1 MDNFLKNVPLFANLP
16 ASDLERLCEYVEEV
30 HVPAGSL
37 LFEEGSPG
45 VQAYVIKEGQF
56 EILKNSGGREVLLAV
71 RQPGDV
77 IGEMALIDDVPRMA
91 SVRARTPGVLLTIS
105 SQQLDQLLASS
116 PSAARAM
123 LHTVTSRLRVT
134 EALLRQSEKMAQLG
148 TLTAGVAHELNNP
161 AAAAQRG
168 TAQLLAAIAGLQE
181 AYRALSAAG
190 FSEAQR
196 TALGALDRRAQEAAN
211 HPFNLDVLARS
222 DREYELETWLEAH
235 QVVRAWEL
243 APTLVNLGYD
253 VDALSTLAGGFQ
265 PEQLGA
271 VVTWLDAVHNV
282 YALVRSVGQG
292 VARISEIVNGLKQ
305 YAYLDQAPVQSV
317 DIHEGL
323 DNTLSILHSKLAP
336 GVVVRREY
344 GPALPQ
350 IVAYGRELNQ
360 VWTNI
365 IDNAI
370 DAVQGQGEIV
380 IRTRAE
386 GQWVMIEI
394 EDNGP
399 GIPEAIQP
407 KIFDPFFTTKPP
419 GHGTGLGLNIAY
431 NVVVQKHKG
440 DIRVHSRPGKTTF
453 QVHLPVNFEAA
464 AREASAVTVT
474 QEMNDEK
481 IHSILSS
488 IKTIAVVG
496 ISSHTDR
503 PAHTVPAYLQ
513 AHGYRIIPVNPTLD
527 EVLGAKSYPDLLAI
541 PDPVDAVL
549 IFRPSEAVPPMV
561 EQAIQIGAKV
571 VWMQEGI
578 VNEQAAQT
586 AQEAGLDVVMDRCM
600 RKEHE
605 RLLG

>member
-37 LFEEGSPG
+37 LLEEGG
-45 VQAYVIKEGQF
+45 AGDRAYVIKEGQF

-71 RQPGDV
+71 RQSGEV

-168 TAQLLAAIAGLQE
+168 TAQLQAAIAGLQE

-253 VDALSTLAGGFQ
+253 VDALSTLAGDFQ

-370 DAVQGQGEIV
+370 DAMSGKGDLGV
-380 IRTRAE
+380 RTFRDN
-386 GQWVMIEI
+386 GCVVIEI
-394 EDNGP
+394 RDNGP
-399 GIPEAIQP
+399 GISPEIRSH
-407 KIFDPFFTTKPP
+407 IFEPFFTTK
-419 GHGTGLGLNIAY
+419 GVGEGTGLGLDT
-431 NVVVQKHKG
+431 VQRIVRKHKG
-440 DIRVHSRPGKTTF
+440 NIQVDSKPGDTRFRVS
-453 QVHLPVNFEAA
+453 LP
-464 AREASAVTVT
+464 
-474 QEMNDEK
+474 
-481 IHSILSS
+481 
-488 IKTIAVVG
+488 
-496 ISSHTDR
+496 
-503 PAHTVPAYLQ
+503 
-513 AHGYRIIPVNPTLD
+513 
-527 EVLGAKSYPDLLAI
+527 LA
-541 PDPVDAVL
+541 DA
-549 IFRPSEAVPPMV
+549 
-561 EQAIQIGAKV
+561 
-571 VWMQEGI
+571 
-578 VNEQAAQT
+578 T
-586 AQEAGLDVVMDRCM
+586 A
-600 RKEHE
+600 
-605 RLLG
+605 